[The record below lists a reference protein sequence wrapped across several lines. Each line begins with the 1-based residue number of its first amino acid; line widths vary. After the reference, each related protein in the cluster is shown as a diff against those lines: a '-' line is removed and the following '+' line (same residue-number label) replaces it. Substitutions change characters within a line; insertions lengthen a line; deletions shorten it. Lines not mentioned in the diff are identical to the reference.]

1 MKKLLI
7 AITLLLGCSAAVIAE
22 PQSEPE
28 ASDALRQQLERIE
41 HFHASFQQQVFDMQ
55 QELVQEG
62 EGELWLLQP
71 GKFRYVMHTPEPI
84 LFVGDGT
91 TLWFYNELLEQ
102 VTLFDAT
109 TELQRTPFALLMSD
123 DRALW
128 QDYRIESTGQGY
140 RIMALDLSSPVQQ
153 LELIFSGDVLS
164 EMQVQDLNG
173 QFSVFRFDKINTDL
187 DAFTLEHFQFVPPA
201 DVDVD
206 DQR

>member
-1 MKKLLI
+1 MKRLI
-7 AITLLLGCSAAVIAE
+7 AITFLLGCTAAVAVE
-22 PQSEPE
+22 PQPE
-28 ASDALRQQLERIE
+28 ASDALRQQLNRIE
-41 HFHASFQQQVFDMQ
+41 HYHASFQQQVFDMQ

-71 GKFRYVMHTPEPI
+71 GKFRYAMQTPEPI

-102 VTLFDAT
+102 VTLFDAKE
-109 TELQRTPFALLMSD
+109 ELQRTPFALLMSD
-123 DRALW
+123 DHDLW
-128 QDYRIESTGQGY
+128 QHYRIETTEQGY

-153 LELIFSGDVLS
+153 LQLVFADDVLS

-173 QFSVFRFDKINTDL
+173 QSSLFRFDVNNTDIS
-187 DAFTLEHFQFVPPA
+187 AFTSELFQFVPPA
-201 DVDVD
+201 DVDID